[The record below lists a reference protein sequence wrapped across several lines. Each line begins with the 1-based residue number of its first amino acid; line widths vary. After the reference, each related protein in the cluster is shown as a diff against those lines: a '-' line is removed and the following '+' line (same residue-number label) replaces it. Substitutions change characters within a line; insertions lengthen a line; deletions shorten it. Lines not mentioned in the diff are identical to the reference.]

1 MFMLLYGADYRRCT
15 PRRCRSEKVSAAAE
29 ADSDFFAFQL
39 TTKQRI
45 TRAINMLNKSIVN
58 ADYNG
63 AIFMDG

>member
-1 MFMLLYGADYRRCT
+1 
-15 PRRCRSEKVSAAAE
+15 VSAAAE